1 MEVIVILIA
10 AALLVELIFVGAF
23 VWAVRNGQYDDT
35 ASPAMRML
43 HETKGDDT
51 NETKNGASEK

>member
-1 MEVIVILIA
+1 MLIA
-10 AALLVELIFVGAF
+10 AALLVELIFLGAF

-43 HETKGDDT
+43 HETRGKEDKDNNRDT
-51 NETKNGASEK
+51 SET